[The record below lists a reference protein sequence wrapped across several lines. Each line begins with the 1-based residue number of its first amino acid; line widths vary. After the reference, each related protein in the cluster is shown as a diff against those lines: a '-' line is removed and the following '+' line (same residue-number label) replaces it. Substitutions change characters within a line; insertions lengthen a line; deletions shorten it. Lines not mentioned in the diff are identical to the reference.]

1 LIARKD
7 IYIHP
12 ILQQLK
18 AIKKSFQ
25 LLTSST
31 FPFYMIT
38 YINKARHNRRP
49 CDFIIFFSHATIM
62 HLKENACA
70 LEREREGERE
80 RERERVPLKNVLP
93 TRESEK
99 GRSMSWYLVCCLS
112 SDFFLPMFQ
121 PNKQH
126 GLLFHPYETVFEM
139 HQAIPATLSPASSQ
153 KSSKP

>member
-80 RERERVPLKNVLP
+80 RERER
-93 TRESEK
+93 E
-99 GRSMSWYLVCCLS
+99 
-112 SDFFLPMFQ
+112 
-121 PNKQH
+121 
-126 GLLFHPYETVFEM
+126 
-139 HQAIPATLSPASSQ
+139 
-153 KSSKP
+153 